1 MSSPS
6 NQQLLI
12 NARAFQTRVAL
23 LEQPGGDA
31 AQQLRLAE
39 LHLVEPA
46 NESSVGNLICG
57 RVQKVLPGMQAA
69 FVEVGLAR
77 PGFLHASD
85 IERPRVAG
93 EATDIRRLV
102 HEGQLLQVQIAKD
115 PIASKG
121 ARLTTQVTL
130 ASRFLVLTPNSDH
143 IGISQRLD
151 CEVERQ
157 RLQQLVERC
166 VAEVGMPAKHGFIV
180 RTVAEGVGAEE
191 VLADIRYLWALWQK
205 IQTDV
210 ACATV
215 GQVLHTELP
224 VQVRVLRDLVTPTIA
239 GIQIDDEGVFQSAC
253 AYLRQHSPE
262 YVDRVRLH
270 SGAKSLFDSYGLEPQ
285 IAAAR
290 GSRVPLPCGGY
301 LVIEQTEAMVTVDV
315 NTGGYTGSRSLEDTV
330 FHANLEA
337 ANALPAQL
345 RLRNLGGLV
354 AVDFIDM
361 EDDAHRTEVVAVLEA
376 ACAMDPTPTK
386 VLGIS
391 DFGIVEL
398 SRKRTRESLFAQLSE
413 SCVHCAGTGR
423 TIKASNVCFDILRRI
438 ESLGSAD
445 LQADK
450 AEFLL
455 QANEAVVHRLLSVDV
470 QQLDAV
476 VERAGVAVQVQSE
489 AGFAVHQFDL
499 VRLAKGHSSVQ

>member
-1 MSSPS
+1 M
-6 NQQLLI
+6 
-12 NARAFQTRVAL
+12 AL
-23 LEQPGGDA
+23 LDQTDGGDA
-31 AQQLRLAE
+31 QPFRLTE
-39 LHLVEPA
+39 LHLVEPT

-85 IERPRVAG
+85 IERHRAAG
-93 EATDIRRLV
+93 EPTDIRRLV
-102 HEGQLLQVQIAKD
+102 HEGQTLQVQVAKD
-115 PIASKG
+115 PIANKG

-151 CEVERQ
+151 CELERQ
-157 RLQQLVERC
+157 RLQQLVEHC
-166 VAEVGMPAKHGFIV
+166 AAEVGVPAAHGFIV
-180 RTVAEGVGAEE
+180 RTVAQGVGAQE
-191 VLADIRYLWALWQK
+191 VLADIRYLWGLWQH
-205 IQTDV
+205 IQAEV
-210 ACATV
+210 AHAGV

-239 GIQIDDEGVFQSAC
+239 GIQIDDEGIFDSAC

-262 YVDRVRLH
+262 YVDRVQLH
-270 SGAKSLFDSYGLEPQ
+270 MGPQSLFDSYGLEPQ
-285 IAAAR
+285 ISAAR
-290 GSRVPLPCGGY
+290 DSRVALPCGGH

-330 FHANLEA
+330 FHANMEA
-337 ANALPAQL
+337 ASALPAQL

-361 EDDAHRTEVVAVLEA
+361 EDETHRQEVVAELEA
-376 ACAMDPTPTK
+376 ACAMDPTPTN

-413 SCVHCAGTGR
+413 SCAYCAGTGR
-423 TIKASNVCFDILRRI
+423 SIKPSNVCFDILRNI
-438 ESLGSAD
+438 ERLGNAERQTD
-445 LQADK
+445 Q

-455 QANEAVVHRLLSVDV
+455 QANEAVVQRLLTSDA
-470 QQLDAV
+470 QHLDAV
-476 VERAGVAVQVQSE
+476 VARAGLIVNLQSE
-489 AGFAVHQFDL
+489 IGFAVDQFDL
-499 VRLAKGHSSVQ
+499 VRLVKGRSSV